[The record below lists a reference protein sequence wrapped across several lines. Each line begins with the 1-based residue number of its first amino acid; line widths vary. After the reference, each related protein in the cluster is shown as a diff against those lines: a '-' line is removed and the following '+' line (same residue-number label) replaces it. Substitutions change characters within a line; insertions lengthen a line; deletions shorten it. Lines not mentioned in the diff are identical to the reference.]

1 MNNELNITQDDYIAG
16 RLDREKTDKVSA
28 MEENGTVFE
37 VVLKPLD
44 DGRWHAW
51 CPVLKGCH
59 TWGHTQAEAMFY
71 IQDAVNLYIEDLIAC
86 GESIPGVGKVTE
98 LKPIIRLQDHVQEK
112 VA

>member
-1 MNNELNITQDDYIAG
+1 MNNELNIAQDDYIPD
-16 RLDREKTDKVSA
+16 RLDTEKA
-28 MEENGTVFE
+28 ERPNAEEENGTVFE

-86 GESIPGVGKVTE
+86 GESIPGVGKVAE
-98 LKPIIRLQDHVQEK
+98 LKPIIRLQDQVK